1 MKAECQKKDSF
12 FLFYEVAPQGE
23 ERLEIAFAAPLHFIL
38 EKSLRK
44 AAAVD

>member
-1 MKAECQKKDSF
+1 MLKKDSF
-12 FLFYEVAPQGE
+12 FLFYEVAPQRE
-23 ERLEIAFAAPLHFIL
+23 EPLEIAFVALLQFIL